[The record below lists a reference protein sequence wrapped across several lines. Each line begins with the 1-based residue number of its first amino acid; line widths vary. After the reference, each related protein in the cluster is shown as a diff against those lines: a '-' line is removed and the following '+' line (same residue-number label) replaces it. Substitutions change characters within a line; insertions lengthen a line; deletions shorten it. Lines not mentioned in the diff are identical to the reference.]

1 MPGTY
6 SNKPGVQSS
15 KPQAQRK
22 IRVDRAPGNRY
33 LFETNRKIILAS
45 QSVCAICGRP
55 VDKSLKYPDPMSA
68 TVDHI
73 IPISKNGDPVSLD
86 NLQLAHR
93 CCNRAKSDRILAE
106 VLPKDEN
113 RKLPLS
119 EDWKSF

>member
-1 MPGTY
+1 MPGVH
-6 SNKPGVQSS
+6 SNKP
-15 KPQAQRK
+15 QAAGRK
-22 IRVDRAPGNRY
+22 NTRPDRAAGNRY
-33 LFETNRKIILAS
+33 LFESNRKIVLAS

-73 IPISKNGDPVSLD
+73 IPVSKNGDPVSLD

-93 CCNRAKSDRILAE
+93 CCNRAKSDKILKE
-106 VLPKDEN
+106 VQPKDEN

-119 EDWKSF
+119 EDWKNF